1 MVQKYDSRLLKIE
14 ALYGNS
20 EFRALPI
27 KERWAIRFSDG
38 ILITP
43 EKLVE
48 TTAGKIEIKR
58 NPEIYAEAEEWLKR
72 HVEKGKAYKANNTE
86 SYAMTGQAVREWHE
100 VNNIPLETKLI
111 EKNLPARFYGG
122 LIETEGFSQA
132 PLKTV
137 ANLSFKT
144 TPTIINPLSKALE
157 GIGIVTTGRGGRII
171 VRAAAP
177 EPAQTIIK
185 EVLEEAN
192 LAPKIRVSY
201 PAFRREATDLD
212 PAFYAGIVQ
221 FYTMFAKSFLQ
232 PSHRET
238 IDVYLGKGR
247 EEQDSYFAVLVA
259 EAISKFNE
267 ASGAPLA
274 GYIAATITSW
284 VNDLPSHTLGDDL
297 ANFQR
302 QRKQAVRELLEERGD
317 NPGTRYSDEVLAEK
331 MGLPL
336 SEYLTHKEANENW
349 VKTRTLEELV
359 WKENGRERVTH
370 NLDPAQDTERDP
382 AISTAL
388 TLAILDA
395 GINSK
400 APGLAEE
407 CLSALAAAEDGTP
420 TLTELS
426 NAPASYQLELATAF
440 KKRINQIKQ
449 E

>member
-1 MVQKYDSRLLKIE
+1 
-14 ALYGNS
+14 
-20 EFRALPI
+20 
-27 KERWAIRFSDG
+27 
-38 ILITP
+38 
-43 EKLVE
+43 
-48 TTAGKIEIKR
+48 
-58 NPEIYAEAEEWLKR
+58 
-72 HVEKGKAYKANNTE
+72 
-86 SYAMTGQAVREWHE
+86 
-100 VNNIPLETKLI
+100 
-111 EKNLPARFYGG
+111 
-122 LIETEGFSQA
+122 
-132 PLKTV
+132 
-137 ANLSFKT
+137 
-144 TPTIINPLSKALE
+144 
-157 GIGIVTTGRGGRII
+157 
-171 VRAAAP
+171 
-177 EPAQTIIK
+177 
-185 EVLEEAN
+185 
-192 LAPKIRVSY
+192 
-201 PAFRREATDLD
+201 
-212 PAFYAGIVQ
+212 
-221 FYTMFAKSFLQ
+221 MFAKSFLQ

-407 CLSALAAAEDGTP
+407 CLNALAAAEDGTP